1 MVVVAFYSPV
11 QILRKCS
18 TNHSPPAILLSGDKL
33 AQTSSTLQAR
43 LNTQLVAQLAEIT
56 SSTTCNKYRFTSEKR
71 PTHWK
76 PQWWDRPSFLTGP
89 PLKSI
94 LCTKD
99 CTPDHLLCCRLSI
112 PAWRYLSCL
121 SPSPPPFF
129 VVFDQ
134 CCWLLYC
141 CWLPSRALLSLLLS
155 CCMQCYCEALRAQT
169 RRGALE
175 VLFVIINISISII
188 IIIITIIISNRYF
201 CA

>member
-1 MVVVAFYSPV
+1 MSKQDSVSCLASTCDADRFSQWTEHLLPVINTGSPLKTSPTHWRLHWIDHLVVVMVVVAFYSPV
-11 QILRKCS
+11 KILRKCS

-56 SSTTCNKYRFTSEKR
+56 SSTTCDKYRFTSEKR

-99 CTPDHLLCCRLSI
+99 CTADHLLCGR
-112 PAWRYLSCL
+112 
-121 SPSPPPFF
+121 
-129 VVFDQ
+129 
-134 CCWLLYC
+134 
-141 CWLPSRALLSLLLS
+141 
-155 CCMQCYCEALRAQT
+155 
-169 RRGALE
+169 
-175 VLFVIINISISII
+175 
-188 IIIITIIISNRYF
+188 
-201 CA
+201 

>member
-1 MVVVAFYSPV
+1 MVVAFSLHAG
-11 QILRKCS
+11 IW
-18 TNHSPPAILLSGDKL
+18 GDFDNFFFFWGGDQL
-33 AQTSSTLQAR
+33 AHPTPLFRARGQSTLVEGTEVTVDEGSVMTGVWAHFPDTDIRTSQSKTSFKQA
-43 LNTQLVAQLAEIT
+43 LKTHPF
-56 SSTTCNKYRFTSEKR
+56 STHYWSQGFR
-71 PTHWK
+71 PVCYT
-76 PQWWDRPSFLTGP
+76 
-89 PLKSI
+89 
-94 LCTKD
+94 
-99 CTPDHLLCCRLSI
+99 CCRLSI

-141 CWLPSRALLSLLLS
+141 CWLPSGALLSLLLS